1 MEQIIKKQQE
11 EIKLL
16 TTDINR
22 IDKTLHYQEMISST
36 QVIPTKYLPKCQPET
51 EDMSLQNRF
60 NPQYKKL
67 FFEHLKSV
75 ISYNTTSITIKRALL
90 HTEIRT
96 IENILINFT
105 ETPKQLQDQ
114 YRNFIAEVNIPQDY
128 KPNPA
133 IQCKLS
139 SLYPSTSTTSTTS
152 ATRTK
157 SKTVFHHTSTVH
169 M

>member
-1 MEQIIKKQQE
+1 MEQIIKKHQE

-105 ETPKQLQDQ
+105 ETPKTTTRPVSEFHSRSKHSTRLQT
-114 YRNFIAEVNIPQDY
+114 
-128 KPNPA
+128 KPSHPVQI
-133 IQCKLS
+133 IQPISIHINHDKYYIS
-139 SLYPSTSTTSTTS
+139 HQN
-152 ATRTK
+152 K
-157 SKTVFHHTSTVH
+157 E
-169 M
+169 